1 MKILIVAATSF
12 EIEPLRRH
20 LSYWIPSGPD
30 EFTKGSLRVKVL
42 ITGIGV
48 TATAWAL
55 ANKTAIEKPDLAINM
70 GIAGA
75 FDRSLSLGQVVN
87 VSTEQFGDLGI
98 EQADGTF
105 ADLFEASLS
114 DANTFPVL
122 NGQLLNPQGLQAD
135 FLPAVKGITVSKVH
149 GNEDTIARFRAKYPE
164 AQVESMEGA
173 AFFYSCLMG
182 GIPFLEIR
190 AISNYVEKRDRANW
204 KMRESVDNLNG
215 VVVEMLGTLASE

>member
-30 EFTKGSLRVKVL
+30 EFTKGALRVKIL

-75 FDRSLSLGQVVN
+75 LDRSLALGQVVN
-87 VSTEQFGDLGI
+87 VVTEQFGDLGI
-98 EQADGTF
+98 EQADGAF
-105 ADLFEASLS
+105 ADLFEAGLS

-122 NGQLLNPQGLQAD
+122 NGQFVNPQGLQAG
-135 FLPAVKGITVSKVH
+135 FLPTVKGITVHKVH
-149 GNEDTIARFRAKYPE
+149 GHEDTIARFRAKYPE

-204 KMRESVDNLNG
+204 KMRESIDNLNG
-215 VVVEMLGTLASE
+215 VVVDILATLAAE